1 MRLQTTYSK
10 QLGAFNTIIEH
21 NTPFTTLWNLYL
33 ESLVDLCDVHHLSPF
48 AVLGMLETTM
58 EQHSFDVIDEP
69 VTLRMNLTDKA
80 ARFVEDNPK
89 NLTMALMSFTL
100 RSGETS
106 LTKLAYL
113 CQRATN
119 MELGVIPQAVTP
131 IQPTAEPTKQPTT
144 PPVKTE
150 KKKLDL
156 RAALTPKPVEKSKT
170 ESVLEKSVP
179 EKPVSEKP
187 TPERATEQPTPKQPT
202 PTPLEE
208 RVNRL
213 KHLADTAEES
223 LTSQVVE
230 TNPLLSNFLDL

>member
-58 EQHSFDVIDEP
+58 EQHPFELDDTP

-119 MELGVIPQAVTP
+119 LELGVLPQPTAP
-131 IQPTAEPTKQPTT
+131 IQPTAEPVKQPTT

-150 KKKLDL
+150 KKKLDI
-156 RAALTPKPVEKSKT
+156 RAALQPKPAEKPKPEPT
-170 ESVLEKSVP
+170 PESVP
-179 EKPVSEKP
+179 GKPTSEKP
-187 TPERATEQPTPKQPT
+187 KPEPTPEQPQPKQPA

-223 LTSQVVE
+223 LTSQIVE
-230 TNPLLSNFLDL
+230 TNPLLHDFL

>member
-10 QLGAFNTIIEH
+10 QLGAFNTIIQN

-58 EQHSFDVIDEP
+58 KQHPFDIDDTP

-119 MELGVIPQAVTP
+119 LELGVLPQAVTLVQS
-131 IQPTAEPTKQPTT
+131 IAEPVKQPTT

-156 RAALTPKPVEKSKT
+156 RAALTLKPAEKPKPEPKP
-170 ESVLEKSVP
+170 ESVSEES
-179 EKPVSEKP
+179 VSEKS
-187 TPERATEQPTPKQPT
+187 TPEQPKPKQPA

-213 KHLADTAEES
+213 KHLADSAEES
-223 LTSQVVE
+223 LTSQIVE
-230 TNPLLSNFLDL
+230 TNPLLHDFL

>member
-10 QLGAFNTIIEH
+10 QLGAFNTIIQN

-58 EQHSFDVIDEP
+58 EQHPFDIDDTP

-80 ARFVEDNPK
+80 SRFVEDNPK

-119 MELGVIPQAVTP
+119 MELGVIPQ
-131 IQPTAEPTKQPTT
+131 PTAPVQHATEPVKQPTQ

-156 RAALTPKPVEKSKT
+156 RAALTPKPAEKPKPEPKP
-170 ESVLEKSVP
+170 ESVPEKSVP
-179 EKPVSEKP
+179 EKP
-187 TPERATEQPTPKQPT
+187 TPEPKPERPKPKQPAA

-213 KHLADTAEES
+213 KHLADSAEES
-223 LTSQVVE
+223 LTSQIVE
-230 TNPLLSNFLDL
+230 TNPLLHDFL

>member
-58 EQHSFDVIDEP
+58 EQHPFDIDDTP

-80 ARFVEDNPK
+80 SRFVEDNPK

-119 MELGVIPQAVTP
+119 MELGVIPQPTAPVQSIAEP
-131 IQPTAEPTKQPTT
+131 VNQPTQ

-156 RAALTPKPVEKSKT
+156 RAALTPKPAKNPKP
-170 ESVLEKSVP
+170 ESVP
-179 EKPVSEKP
+179 GKP
-187 TPERATEQPTPKQPT
+187 TPEWAPEQPKPKQPA

-213 KHLADTAEES
+213 KHLADSAEES

>member
-58 EQHSFDVIDEP
+58 EQHPFELDDTP

-119 MELGVIPQAVTP
+119 MELGVIQ
-131 IQPTAEPTKQPTT
+131 QPTAPVQSIAEPVKQPTQ

-150 KKKLDL
+150 KKKLDI
-156 RAALTPKPVEKSKT
+156 RAALQPKPQPEKSKPEPT
-170 ESVLEKSVP
+170 PEPVSEKSVP
-179 EKPVSEKP
+179 EKP
-187 TPERATEQPTPKQPT
+187 TPERAPEQPKTKQPAG

-213 KHLADTAEES
+213 KHLADSAEES
-223 LTSQVVE
+223 LTSQIVE
-230 TNPLLSNFLDL
+230 TNPLLHDFL

>member
-10 QLGAFNTIIEH
+10 QLGAFNTIIQH

-58 EQHSFDVIDEP
+58 EQHPFEVDDTP

-131 IQPTAEPTKQPTT
+131 VQSIAEPVNQPTQ

-156 RAALTPKPVEKSKT
+156 RAALTPKPAEKPKPEPKP
-170 ESVLEKSVP
+170 ESVPEKSVP
-179 EKPVSEKP
+179 EKP
-187 TPERATEQPTPKQPT
+187 TPEPKPERPKPKQPAA

>member
-10 QLGAFNTIIEH
+10 QLGAFNTIIQH

-58 EQHSFDVIDEP
+58 EQHPFAIDDTP

-119 MELGVIPQAVTP
+119 LELGVIPQAAVP
-131 IQPTAEPTKQPTT
+131 IQPTAEPTKQPTQ

-156 RAALTPKPVEKSKT
+156 RAALTPKPAEKSNPEPKP
-170 ESVLEKSVP
+170 EPVPGKSVP
-179 EKPVSEKP
+179 EKP
-187 TPERATEQPTPKQPT
+187 TPERVPEQPTPKQPAA

-213 KHLADTAEES
+213 KHLADSAEES
-223 LTSQVVE
+223 LTSQIVE
-230 TNPLLSNFLDL
+230 TNPLLHDFL

>member
-10 QLGAFNTIIEH
+10 QLGAFNTIIQH

-58 EQHSFDVIDEP
+58 EQHPFEVDDTP

-80 ARFVEDNPK
+80 ARFVGDNPK

-100 RSGETS
+100 RTGETS

-119 MELGVIPQAVTP
+119 MELGVIQ
-131 IQPTAEPTKQPTT
+131 QPTAPVQSIAEPVKQPTQ

-156 RAALTPKPVEKSKT
+156 RAALTPKPTEKSKLEPT
-170 ESVLEKSVP
+170 PESVSEKS
-179 EKPVSEKP
+179 VSEKP
-187 TPERATEQPTPKQPT
+187 KPEQPKPKQPA

-213 KHLADTAEES
+213 KHLADSAEES
-223 LTSQVVE
+223 LTSQIVE
-230 TNPLLSNFLDL
+230 TNPLLHDFL

>member
-1 MRLQTTYSK
+1 MRLQTPYST
-10 QLGAFNTIIEH
+10 QLGAFNTIIQN

-58 EQHSFDVIDEP
+58 EQHPFAIDDTP

-131 IQPTAEPTKQPTT
+131 VQSIAEPVKQPTQ

-150 KKKLDL
+150 KKKLDI
-156 RAALTPKPVEKSKT
+156 RAALTPKPVEKSKP
-170 ESVLEKSVP
+170 EQKPEPVPGKSVP
-179 EKPVSEKP
+179 EKP
-187 TPERATEQPTPKQPT
+187 TPEPKPEQPKTKQPA

-213 KHLADTAEES
+213 KHLADSAEES

>member
-58 EQHSFDVIDEP
+58 EQHPFELDDTP

-131 IQPTAEPTKQPTT
+131 VQSIAEPVKQPTQ
-144 PPVKTE
+144 PLVKTE

-156 RAALTPKPVEKSKT
+156 RAALTPKPVEKSKPEPKP
-170 ESVLEKSVP
+170 ESVSEKSVP
-179 EKPVSEKP
+179 EKP
-187 TPERATEQPTPKQPT
+187 TPERVPEQPT

-213 KHLADTAEES
+213 KHLADSAEES
-223 LTSQVVE
+223 LTSQIVE
-230 TNPLLSNFLDL
+230 TNPLLHDFL

>member
-58 EQHSFDVIDEP
+58 EQHPFEVDDTP

-119 MELGVIPQAVTP
+119 MELGVIPQAATP
-131 IQPTAEPTKQPTT
+131 IQPTAEPTKQPTQ

-156 RAALTPKPVEKSKT
+156 RAALTPKPAKNPKQEPKP
-170 ESVLEKSVP
+170 ESVSEKSVP
-179 EKPVSEKP
+179 EKP
-187 TPERATEQPTPKQPT
+187 TPERAPEQPKPKQPT
-202 PTPLEE
+202 LTPLEE

-213 KHLADTAEES
+213 KHLADSAEES
-223 LTSQVVE
+223 LTSQIVE
-230 TNPLLSNFLDL
+230 TNPLLHDFL

>member
-58 EQHSFDVIDEP
+58 EQHPFEVDDTP

-119 MELGVIPQAVTP
+119 MELGVIQ
-131 IQPTAEPTKQPTT
+131 QPTAPVQSIAEPVKQPTQ

-156 RAALTPKPVEKSKT
+156 RAALTPKPAKNPKPEPKP
-170 ESVLEKSVP
+170 ESVSEKSVP
-179 EKPVSEKP
+179 EKS
-187 TPERATEQPTPKQPT
+187 TPEQPKPKQPAA

-213 KHLADTAEES
+213 KHLADSAEES
-223 LTSQVVE
+223 LTSQIVE
-230 TNPLLSNFLDL
+230 TNPLLHDFL

>member
-10 QLGAFNTIIEH
+10 QLGAFNTIIQH

-58 EQHSFDVIDEP
+58 EQHPFAIDDTP

-119 MELGVIPQAVTP
+119 MELGVIPQAAIP
-131 IQPTAEPTKQPTT
+131 IQPTAEPTKQPTQ

-156 RAALTPKPVEKSKT
+156 RAALTPKPVEKSKPEPKP
-170 ESVLEKSVP
+170 ESVSEKSVP
-179 EKPVSEKP
+179 EKP
-187 TPERATEQPTPKQPT
+187 TPERVPEQPKPKQPA

-213 KHLADTAEES
+213 KHLADSAEES

>member
-58 EQHSFDVIDEP
+58 EQHPFEVLDEP

-119 MELGVIPQAVTP
+119 MELGVTPQVQPQSVT
-131 IQPTAEPTKQPTT
+131 EPAKQPT
-144 PPVKTE
+144 PAPIKTE
-150 KKKLDL
+150 KKKIDL
-156 RAALTPKPVEKSKT
+156 RAALTPKPATKSKP
-170 ESVLEKSVP
+170 EPQP
-179 EKPVSEKP
+179 EKPKPEPVSE
-187 TPERATEQPTPKQPT
+187 QPKRKQPE

-213 KHLADTAEES
+213 KQLVDTAEES
-223 LTSQVVE
+223 LTSQIVE
-230 TNPLLSNFLDL
+230 TNPLLHDFL

>member
-33 ESLVDLCDVHHLSPF
+33 ESLVDLCDVHRLSPF

-58 EQHSFDVIDEP
+58 EQHPFEVDDTP

-144 PPVKTE
+144 QPVKTE

-156 RAALTPKPVEKSKT
+156 RAALQPKPAEKSKPEPKP
-170 ESVLEKSVP
+170 ESVSEKSVP
-179 EKPVSEKP
+179 EKPS
-187 TPERATEQPTPKQPT
+187 PEPKPKQPKPKQPAA

-223 LTSQVVE
+223 LTSQIVE
-230 TNPLLSNFLDL
+230 TNPLLHDFL

>member
-58 EQHSFDVIDEP
+58 EQHPFAIDDTP

-119 MELGVIPQAVTP
+119 LELGVLPQPVTP
-131 IQPTAEPTKQPTT
+131 VQSIAEPVKQPTQ
-144 PPVKTE
+144 PQVKTE

-156 RAALTPKPVEKSKT
+156 RAALTPKSAKNPKPEPKP
-170 ESVLEKSVP
+170 ESVSEKSVP
-179 EKPVSEKP
+179 EKPIP
-187 TPERATEQPTPKQPT
+187 EQPQPEQPA

-213 KHLADTAEES
+213 KHLADSAEES

>member
-10 QLGAFNTIIEH
+10 QLGAFNTVIEH
-21 NTPFTTLWNLYL
+21 NAPFTTLWNLYL

-58 EQHSFDVIDEP
+58 EQHPFEVDDTP

-119 MELGVIPQAVTP
+119 MELGVIPQPVTP
-131 IQPTAEPTKQPTT
+131 IQPTAEPTKQLTQPQ
-144 PPVKTE
+144 VKTE

-156 RAALTPKPVEKSKT
+156 RAALTPKSAEKSKPEQKP
-170 ESVLEKSVP
+170 ESVSEKSVP
-179 EKPVSEKP
+179 EKP
-187 TPERATEQPTPKQPT
+187 TLERAPEQPNPKQPA

-223 LTSQVVE
+223 LTSQIVE
-230 TNPLLSNFLDL
+230 TNPLLHDFL

>member
-10 QLGAFNTIIEH
+10 QLGAFNTIIQH

-58 EQHSFDVIDEP
+58 EQHPFVIDDTP

-106 LTKLAYL
+106 LMKLAYL

-119 MELGVIPQAVTP
+119 MELGVIQ
-131 IQPTAEPTKQPTT
+131 QPTAPVQHATEPVKQPTQ

-156 RAALTPKPVEKSKT
+156 RAALTPKPAEKSKPEPT
-170 ESVLEKSVP
+170 PESVSEKSVP
-179 EKPVSEKP
+179 EKP
-187 TPERATEQPTPKQPT
+187 TPERAPEQPTPKQPAA

-213 KHLADTAEES
+213 KHLADSAEES
-223 LTSQVVE
+223 LTSQIVE
-230 TNPLLSNFLDL
+230 TNPLLHDFL

>member
-58 EQHSFDVIDEP
+58 EQHPFDIDDTP

-119 MELGVIPQAVTP
+119 LELGVIQQPTLPV
-131 IQPTAEPTKQPTT
+131 QPTAEPTKQPTT

-156 RAALTPKPVEKSKT
+156 RAALTPKPAEKSKPEPKL
-170 ESVLEKSVP
+170 ESVSEKFVP
-179 EKPVSEKP
+179 EKS
-187 TPERATEQPTPKQPT
+187 TPERAPEQPTPKQPT

-213 KHLADTAEES
+213 KHLADSAEES
-223 LTSQVVE
+223 LTSQIVE
-230 TNPLLSNFLDL
+230 TNPLLHDFL

>member
-10 QLGAFNTIIEH
+10 QLGAFNTIIQN

-58 EQHSFDVIDEP
+58 EQHPFDIDDTP

-80 ARFVEDNPK
+80 SRFVEDNPK

-119 MELGVIPQAVTP
+119 MELGVIQ
-131 IQPTAEPTKQPTT
+131 QPTAPVQSIAEPVKQPTT

-156 RAALTPKPVEKSKT
+156 RAALTPKPAEKPKPEPKP
-170 ESVLEKSVP
+170 ESVSEES
-179 EKPVSEKP
+179 VSEKP
-187 TPERATEQPTPKQPT
+187 APEPKPEQPKPKQPA

-213 KHLADTAEES
+213 KHLADSAEES
-223 LTSQVVE
+223 LTSQIVE
-230 TNPLLSNFLDL
+230 TNPLLHDFL

>member
-10 QLGAFNTIIEH
+10 QLGAFNTIIQH

-58 EQHSFDVIDEP
+58 EQHPFAIDDTP

-119 MELGVIPQAVTP
+119 MELGVIQ
-131 IQPTAEPTKQPTT
+131 QPTVPVQSIAEPVKQPTQ

-156 RAALTPKPVEKSKT
+156 RAALTPKPAENPKPEQKPEPVPG
-170 ESVLEKSVP
+170 KSVP
-179 EKPVSEKP
+179 EKP
-187 TPERATEQPTPKQPT
+187 TPEPKPEQPKPKQPA

-213 KHLADTAEES
+213 KHLADSAEES
-223 LTSQVVE
+223 LTSQIVE
-230 TNPLLSNFLDL
+230 TNPLLHDFL

>member
-10 QLGAFNTIIEH
+10 QLGAFNTIIQN

-58 EQHSFDVIDEP
+58 EQHPFDIDDTP

-131 IQPTAEPTKQPTT
+131 VQSIVEPVKQPTQ

-156 RAALTPKPVEKSKT
+156 RAALTPKPAEKSKPEPKP
-170 ESVLEKSVP
+170 ESVSEKSVP
-179 EKPVSEKP
+179 EKPI
-187 TPERATEQPTPKQPT
+187 PERVPEQPKPKQPA

-223 LTSQVVE
+223 LTSQIVE
-230 TNPLLSNFLDL
+230 TNPLLHDFL

>member
-10 QLGAFNTIIEH
+10 QLGAFNTIIQN

-58 EQHSFDVIDEP
+58 EQHPFEVDDTP

-131 IQPTAEPTKQPTT
+131 VQSIAEPVKQPTT

-156 RAALTPKPVEKSKT
+156 RAALTPKPAEKPKP
-170 ESVLEKSVP
+170 EPKPEFVP
-179 EKPVSEKP
+179 EKSVSEKP
-187 TPERATEQPTPKQPT
+187 KPEQPKPKQPA

-213 KHLADTAEES
+213 KHLADSAEES